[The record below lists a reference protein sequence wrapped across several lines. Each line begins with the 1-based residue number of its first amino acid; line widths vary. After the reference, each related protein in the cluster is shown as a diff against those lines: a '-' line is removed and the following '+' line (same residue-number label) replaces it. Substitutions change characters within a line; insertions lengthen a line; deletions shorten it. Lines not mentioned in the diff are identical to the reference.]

1 MDIRS
6 TESVEA
12 WAETALTEWGRLD
25 YAVANAGIL
34 RRDALAELSDEAWG
48 GTLDV
53 DLEGVMRTLRAS
65 ASRIKGPGS
74 LVSISA
80 FAGGCE
86 AGLWGWGGHTH
97 YSAAEAGVLGS
108 NRAVAVELTPS
119 ASVPMRD
126 SRHHR
131 NNPVVRSGR
140 LPRPGRARGRRRG
153 HSVRSRRHRCR
164 GCRGGA
170 VPSQRR
176 VRLHH
181 RPGVDRRRRTH
192 HLHEGLDNG
201 STRSSPHSSSVARAG
216 SARPLRQRSSPKALR
231 W

>member
-1 MDIRS
+1 MHQAGGSGVIVEVDIRS

-80 FAGGCE
+80 FAGG
-86 AGLWGWGGHTH
+86 LWGWSVG
-97 YSAAEAGVLGS
+97 LG
-108 NRAVAVELTPS
+108 
-119 ASVPMRD
+119 
-126 SRHHR
+126 
-131 NNPVVRSGR
+131 
-140 LPRPGRARGRRRG
+140 
-153 HSVRSRRHRCR
+153 
-164 GCRGGA
+164 
-170 VPSQRR
+170 
-176 VRLHH
+176 
-181 RPGVDRRRRTH
+181 
-192 HLHEGLDNG
+192 
-201 STRSSPHSSSVARAG
+201 
-216 SARPLRQRSSPKALR
+216 
-231 W
+231 